1 MEKKVAVI
9 TGSAR
14 GLGRAG
20 AERFLRSGNWK
31 VALLDV
37 NAELLAT
44 AAKELGE
51 QYGAENVA
59 PFTVNITSKE
69 SVDNSMKAVIEK
81 FGRIDTLVNNAG
93 ITRDAMM
100 HKMQEPDWDVVLNVN
115 LKGAFLCAQAV
126 AMHMKERKSGSIV
139 NTSSVVGVYGNMGQS
154 NYAASKFGII
164 GLTKTWAKEMGRDG
178 IRVNAVA
185 PGYTMTEMLQTVP
198 EKILTAISEKT
209 PLKRLGKPEDIANA
223 YYFLASDEAAFVTG
237 QVLSVDG
244 GLVI

>member
-20 AERFLRSGNWK
+20 AERFLESGVWK

-37 NAELLAT
+37 NEESLAKT
-44 AAKELGE
+44 AGELGGK
-51 QYGAENVA
+51 YGVAYFAVNV
-59 PFTVNITSKE
+59 TSKE
-69 SVDNSMKAVIEK
+69 SVNNAIKGVLEK
-81 FGRIDTLVNNAG
+81 FGRVDSLVNNAG

-100 HKMQEPDWDVVLNVN
+100 HKMAEADWDVVIDVN
-115 LKGAFLCAQAV
+115 LKGAFLCATAV
-126 AMHMKERKSGSIV
+126 APHMKERKSGTIV

-154 NYAASKFGII
+154 NYAASKFGVI
-164 GLTKTWAKEMGRDG
+164 GLTKTWAKELGRDG

-185 PGYTMTEMLQTVP
+185 PGYTMTEMLETVP

-209 PLKRLGKPEDIANA
+209 PLKRLGKPRDIANS
-223 YYFLASDEAAFVTG
+223 YYFLSSDESAFITG